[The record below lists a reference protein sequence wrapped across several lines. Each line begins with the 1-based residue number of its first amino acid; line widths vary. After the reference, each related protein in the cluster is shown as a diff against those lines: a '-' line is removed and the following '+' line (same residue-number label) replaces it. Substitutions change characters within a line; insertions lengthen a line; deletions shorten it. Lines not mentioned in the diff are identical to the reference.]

1 MIIAK
6 FLSFPFLKTHPIL
19 LRNVILA
26 GAAAGV
32 AYNFNTPLTG
42 LLFALE
48 ISSRTIAHH
57 GNKLLLRVS
66 FCPRFLCS
74 SSSLIDRRHLLGKIT
89 FPTSHSEF

>member
-57 GNKLLLRVS
+57 GNKLLL
-66 FCPRFLCS
+66 
-74 SSSLIDRRHLLGKIT
+74 
-89 FPTSHSEF
+89 